1 MIQRNLPLGIDY
13 FLRSADLGCH
23 ESHYRLGIL
32 YKSGGDVEIDIPQGI
47 FFNDKISFL
56 II

>member
-32 YKSGGDVEIDIPQGI
+32 YKSGGDVEIDIPQGN
-47 FFNDKISFL
+47 FF
-56 II
+56 